1 MASGER
7 RIDRGRRL
15 AARGLVALGDELR
28 ETRLSAGLSQL
39 AVAEAAGLSR
49 AELSRVERGV
59 ALRVPYQTLVLI
71 GAALGLDVP
80 VRAYPSGSPVRDV
93 AQVALLA
100 RFRLLVPRTLTWE
113 TEVPIRQRG
122 DRRAW
127 DAVLSDAGWRVP
139 IDAETRLRD
148 VQALS
153 RSKALKLRDDGG
165 GLMILL
171 VANTRHNRHALRLA
185 RADLVAAFP
194 IAGGR
199 VLEAVVQGRSPAGSG
214 IVLL

>member
-1 MASGER
+1 
-7 RIDRGRRL
+7 
-15 AARGLVALGDELR
+15 
-28 ETRLSAGLSQL
+28 
-39 AVAEAAGLSR
+39 
-49 AELSRVERGV
+49 
-59 ALRVPYQTLVLI
+59 
-71 GAALGLDVP
+71 
-80 VRAYPSGSPVRDV
+80 
-93 AQVALLA
+93 
-100 RFRLLVPRTLTWE
+100 
-113 TEVPIRQRG
+113 
-122 DRRAW
+122 
-127 DAVLSDAGWRVP
+127 VP